1 MVAFD
6 GSVFEIRG
14 GLSWSM
20 RLWYHIVTIEISPL
34 VDFYLCCLRG
44 SKVCL
49 IMFWFLAALIDG
61 F

>member
-1 MVAFD
+1 
-6 GSVFEIRG
+6 
-14 GLSWSM
+14 M

-44 SKVCL
+44 STVCF

-61 F
+61 FWKRGFGCLNLGGVFVIR